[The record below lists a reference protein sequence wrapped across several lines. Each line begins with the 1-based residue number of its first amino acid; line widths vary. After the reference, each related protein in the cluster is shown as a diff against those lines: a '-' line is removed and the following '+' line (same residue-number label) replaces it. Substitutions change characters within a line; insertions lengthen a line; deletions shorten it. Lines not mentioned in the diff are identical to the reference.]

1 MLRIVALGTHRIH
14 VMSLGLLSIHYYDGD
29 QAKARL
35 TDDDILSKV
44 GELVDSDLEVLESNP
59 QFGLY
64 TQSITF

>member
-1 MLRIVALGTHRIH
+1 
-14 VMSLGLLSIHYYDGD
+14 MSLGLLSKHYYDGD

-35 TDDDILSKV
+35 TDEDILSKV
-44 GELVDSDLEVLESNP
+44 GELVEADLEALESDP